1 MAGFGESEDTAAAAF
16 IARRGADWRR
26 LEELCQRAD
35 LTPEQRRSFAA
46 LYRIGLADLGQL
58 RTLIARAPLP
68 HAGLSPSIAP
78 ALSWLNGVV
87 ARAHARVS
95 LQRRSSSGRVDV
107 RGFFAVE
114 FPRALR
120 RAWPR
125 LLLAAVLLF
134 GSGLVSFLICK
145 DDPDLARML
154 AGPAMSRNAEG
165 FAHMGHG
172 RDEITDSVMAT
183 FYVTNNVQVS
193 FVAFALGITFG
204 LGTLYI
210 LVQNGFILGVT
221 LALVRHLGST
231 TNFLGFVSSHGLI
244 EMSAI
249 LIAAAAGM
257 SMGLALVA
265 PGAHRRLDALK
276 LAAREAATLVIGAA
290 TLLLLA
296 AFFEAFVSPSAL
308 SVRTKVIIG
317 TVNAAWL
324 AIYFTRAG
332 RRTNPT
338 APWTAP

>member
-1 MAGFGESEDTAAAAF
+1 
-16 IARRGADWRR
+16 
-26 LEELCQRAD
+26 
-35 LTPEQRRSFAA
+35 
-46 LYRIGLADLGQL
+46 
-58 RTLIARAPLP
+58 
-68 HAGLSPSIAP
+68 
-78 ALSWLNGVV
+78 
-87 ARAHARVS
+87 
-95 LQRRSSSGRVDV
+95 
-107 RGFFAVE
+107 
-114 FPRALR
+114 
-120 RAWPR
+120 
-125 LLLAAVLLF
+125 
-134 GSGLVSFLICK
+134 
-145 DDPDLARML
+145 
-154 AGPAMSRNAEG
+154 
-165 FAHMGHG
+165 MGHG

-193 FVAFALGITFG
+193 FVAFALGMTFG